1 MKIIYLHQYFKKP
14 SMSGGVR
21 SYEFARRLV
30 RDGHDV
36 ILVTSDT
43 KNRFK
48 SWKVEFIDGIE
59 VHWISVPYDN
69 SYGIFSRL
77 WAFLKF
83 IFLATIH
90 CSKIKCDK
98 IFATSTPLTVAIPA
112 IIMNKI
118 KGTPYLFEVRDVW
131 PEVPIALGVI
141 NNKVLKWVAFW
152 LEKVAY
158 KNADSIIA
166 LSIDMKKSIISRF
179 PECTVKVIPN
189 AADVNLFDTSKDDDN
204 EELVASINSIKEKHK
219 FIVFYTGTFGVV
231 NNISY
236 IINLASYSNGEVG
249 FVIVGNGKERSSL
262 EKMAKDKG
270 VLDSIVYFLGPVIKS
285 ELYIL
290 HKYGDLAC
298 STVLPIKELYANS
311 ANKVFDAFAAGTP
324 ILINHG
330 GWISKLIDNT
340 KCGIRLDEEPS
351 KLEFDKLYSYLS
363 DHYSFEQSRS
373 SSRRLGESI
382 YNRDVLYAKFLN
394 SIEGN

>member
-1 MKIIYLHQYFKKP
+1 
-14 SMSGGVR
+14 MSGGVR